1 VSIEGTHW
9 LEIATQP
16 EDVFLSISPI
26 PLDVISDVMCP
37 WCYIGKRRLEKALAA
52 TPDHMTDVRWRP
64 YQLDATIPVEGMD
77 RQEYLNRKF
86 GGPEGVKQV
95 YDPVRAAG
103 EAEDIPFNFEGI
115 KRSPNTLNAHRV
127 IRWAQTTGHQ
137 DDVVERLFQLY
148 FLEGADLTDHTV
160 LIDAAWSVGMEK
172 ELVERLLN
180 SDADVAET
188 REEIALAQKMGV
200 TGVPTF
206 IVGNKY
212 AVVGAQGA
220 DILAK
225 AIVQVAQEMAADAP
239 LPVK

>member
-1 VSIEGTHW
+1 MT
-9 LEIATQP
+9 
-16 EDVFLSISPI
+16 LSSI

-52 TPDHMTDVRWRP
+52 TRDFATDVRWRP
-64 YQLDATIPVEGMD
+64 YLLDATIPEDGMD
-77 RQEYLNRKF
+77 RQEYLERKF
-86 GGPEGVKQV
+86 GGPDGVTNV
-95 YDPVRAAG
+95 YDPIKAAG
-103 EAEDIPFNFEGI
+103 QAEGI
-115 KRSPNTLNAHRV
+115 EFQFDAITRSPNTLNAHRI
-127 IRWAQTTGHQ
+127 IRWAQTTGQQ

-148 FLEGADLTDHTV
+148 FLEGADLTDKQT

-188 REEIALAQKMGV
+188 RAEIELAQKMGV

-212 AVVGAQGA
+212 AVVGAQTP
-220 DILAK
+220 DILAS
-225 AIVQVAQEMAADAP
+225 AIVKVAQEQEAEDPAVNTE
-239 LPVK
+239 L